1 MQNKSNAKKRD
12 DIKVIIT
19 ATALSLTLAF
29 WNFFSN
35 GTQKPVQVVNLE
47 PNMPQ
52 AAQVKILLGGPP
64 PKTTIFVSQ
73 PNAVQPRNQ
82 PRNQQQNQQS
92 APQPVTR
99 TASSK

>member
-1 MQNKSNAKKRD
+1 MQNRSNAKKRD
-12 DIKVIIT
+12 DIKVVIT
-19 ATALSLTLAF
+19 ATALTLALAF

-35 GTQKPVQVVNLE
+35 GAQKPVPVVNLE
-47 PNMPQ
+47 PTIPQ

-64 PKTTIFVSQ
+64 PRTTILVSQ
-73 PNAVQPRNQ
+73 PNPVKRH
-82 PRNQQQNQQS
+82 NQQQNQQS